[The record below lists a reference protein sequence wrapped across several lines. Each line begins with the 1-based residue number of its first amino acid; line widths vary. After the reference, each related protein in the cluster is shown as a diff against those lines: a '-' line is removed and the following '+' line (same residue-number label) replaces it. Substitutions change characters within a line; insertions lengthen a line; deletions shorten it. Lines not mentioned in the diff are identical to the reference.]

1 MDNLI
6 KKYVYNVIKHLPKDI
21 RQEVAI
27 DLEASIYEMI
37 GNNESLEKTEAVLIS
52 LGDPKILSDQ
62 YLDNSKVLI
71 PSYLY
76 SEYILTLKM
85 TILIVSILTF
95 SFITF
100 YMLQQDIKTTI
111 VNHINKIIILNIML
125 IILTVII
132 SYALVTL
139 IFQIK
144 ALKDKKVK
152 SKWQLKDLQQ
162 LPKEG
167 AYKISNKKVLTELSV
182 YTIIWA
188 LVSYIFIFYKQ
199 IKIFNVKIEFNE
211 NVTVIFIPLF
221 IICLIFLIV
230 KSVIKLKQTHI
241 NLTTTILD
249 TITYVY
255 TIIISAVFILHTDL
269 ITKSSF
275 ELINKNT
282 YLIFTITLT
291 SLIGLIELSKISL
304 IWYKYLH
311 KN

>member
-37 GNNESLEKTEAVLIS
+37 GNNESLKKTEAVLIS

>member
-37 GNNESLEKTEAVLIS
+37 GNNESLKKTEAVLIS

-291 SLIGLIELSKISL
+291 SLIGVIELSKISL